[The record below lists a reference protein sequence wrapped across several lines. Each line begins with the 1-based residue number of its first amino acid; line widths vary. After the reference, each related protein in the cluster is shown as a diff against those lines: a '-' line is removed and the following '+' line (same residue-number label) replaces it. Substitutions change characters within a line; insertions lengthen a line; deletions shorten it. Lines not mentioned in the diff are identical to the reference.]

1 MKSLKEERRRLGLS
15 QRQFAARSRL
25 SFRTIQLL
33 EKGKHD
39 ARLSTLAKLAKALG
53 RPGNGVFRAVEEAL
67 SPRSGTLAEASAAL
81 AKGPD
86 WKGPFFDFIDDFR
99 RSPDAASIEQAP
111 VPGLSPRMLAL
122 LASTVEEL
130 CAERG
135 MSPPLWCAGVRALR
149 EPWFISG
156 MESLKASALA
166 ESPARFRRRNI
177 FTLSNF
183 LQRA

>member
-1 MKSLKEERRRLGLS
+1 MKPLREARARLGLS
-15 QRQFAARSRL
+15 QRQFAARARL

-33 EKGKHD
+33 EKGEHD
-39 ARLSTLAKLAKALG
+39 ARLSTLAKIARALG
-53 RPGNGVFRAVEEAL
+53 RPESGVSRALEEAL

-86 WKGPFFDFIDDFR
+86 WKGPFFDFVDGFR
-99 RSPDAASIEQAP
+99 RSPDAASIGEAP
-111 VPGLSPRMLAL
+111 APGLSSPMLAL

-149 EPWFISG
+149 EPWFVSG

-183 LQRA
+183 LERA